1 MTTYLDLFT
10 AYGTMAAATGTFIAA
25 IASAY
30 AAHSSGK
37 ASQIAAA
44 ALEIE
49 KINDLEEAALEMAS
63 QCMTHM
69 FESLKPVDE
78 TGIPNSSRYAWL
90 TAARQII
97 EFEKIKRTI
106 KSTAKIQKIELMEDY
121 WRSKMVNLLEP
132 IREDNQY
139 FQDPKNAST
148 GHIPQSVLVVVN
160 FASWREGRK
169 DPLDSVGLDL
179 NSAFKHYPNF
189 HLLRSAK
196 TYLLQ
201 CQMQQERS

>member
-1 MTTYLDLFT
+1 
-10 AYGTMAAATGTFIAA
+10 MAAATGTFIAA

-44 ALEIE
+44 ALERE
-49 KINDLEEAALEMAS
+49 KINDQEEAALEMAS

-121 WRSKMVNLLEP
+121 WRSKMVDLLEP
-132 IREDNQY
+132 IRDNTQY

-148 GHIPQSVLVVVN
+148 GHVPQSILVVVN
-160 FASWREGRK
+160 FASWRNGRE
-169 DPLDSVGLDL
+169 DPLESVDQNLTA
-179 NSAFKHYPNF
+179 AFTQFPNY
-189 HLLRSAK
+189 RSFPAAL

-201 CQMQQERS
+201 CESAQTRPPPTQP